1 LKREIFV
8 TFNTHCGKHEHFTTS
23 SGFQRLVS
31 HKIRFVILRKIVLDS
46 VLARIKSEEVFI
58 WGGWPGLTHLRIV
71 GKGYLFLNINTMQN

>member
-23 SGFQRLVS
+23 SD
-31 HKIRFVILRKIVLDS
+31 KIRFVILRKIVLDS